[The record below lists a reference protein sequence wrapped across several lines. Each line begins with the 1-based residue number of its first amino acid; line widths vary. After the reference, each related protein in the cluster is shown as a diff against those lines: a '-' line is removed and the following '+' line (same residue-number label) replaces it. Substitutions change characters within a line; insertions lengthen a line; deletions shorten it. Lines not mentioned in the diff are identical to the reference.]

1 MHTKISESHTK
12 CIFILVFFGFKNAAI
27 KVKFSII
34 GRSHLSKSLSDLAKP
49 RFSARFSVEYL
60 RPEVRGVL
68 VVVAAG
74 EGIHPEIVRVN
85 LAGCLKLAALR
96 AVLYTIPSKDR
107 GLRIQS
113 SDVVLGEPGLGK
125 GLGVQ

>member
-1 MHTKISESHTK
+1 MPQSR
-12 CIFILVFFGFKNAAI
+12 C
-27 KVKFSII
+27 KFSII
-34 GRSHLSKSLSDLAKP
+34 GRSHLSKSSSDLAKP
-49 RFSARFSVEYL
+49 HPPARFSVEYL

>member
-1 MHTKISESHTK
+1 MPQSRS
-12 CIFILVFFGFKNAAI
+12 
-27 KVKFSII
+27 KFSIV
-34 GRSHLSKSLSDLAKP
+34 GRSHLSKTLTDLAKP
-49 RFSARFSVEYL
+49 HSSARYSVEYL

-68 VVVAAG
+68 VAVAAG

-85 LAGCLKLAALR
+85 LGGCLKLAALR
-96 AVLYTIPSKDR
+96 AVVYTIPSKSR

-113 SDVVLGEPGLGK
+113 SDVLFGEPGLGK

>member
-1 MHTKISESHTK
+1 MPQSRT
-12 CIFILVFFGFKNAAI
+12 
-27 KVKFSII
+27 KFSIV
-34 GRSHLSKSLSDLAKP
+34 GRGHFSNTLRDLAKP
-49 RFSARFSVEYL
+49 HSSARFSVEYL

-68 VVVAAG
+68 LAVAAG

-96 AVLYTIPSKDR
+96 AVVYTIPSKTR

-113 SDVVLGEPGLGK
+113 SDVFLGEPGIGK

>member
-1 MHTKISESHTK
+1 MPQSR
-12 CIFILVFFGFKNAAI
+12 N
-27 KVKFSII
+27 KFSII

-49 RFSARFSVEYL
+49 HSSARFSVEYL

-68 VVVAAG
+68 VAVAAG

-96 AVLYTIPSKDR
+96 VVVFTIPSKAR

-113 SDVVLGEPGLGK
+113 SDVLSVNQVSVRVLGCSSVMIFLYR
-125 GLGVQ
+125 

>member
-1 MHTKISESHTK
+1 MSQSRS
-12 CIFILVFFGFKNAAI
+12 
-27 KVKFSII
+27 KFLII

-49 RFSARFSVEYL
+49 HSSARFSVEYL
-60 RPEVRGVL
+60 RPEMRGVL
-68 VVVAAG
+68 VAVAAG

-85 LAGCLKLAALR
+85 LGGCLKLAALR
-96 AVLYTIPSKDR
+96 AVVYTIPSKDR

>member
-1 MHTKISESHTK
+1 MSPTR
-12 CIFILVFFGFKNAAI
+12 N
-27 KVKFSII
+27 KFSIV
-34 GRSHLSKSLSDLAKP
+34 GRSHLSRTLTELAKP
-49 RFSARFSVEYL
+49 HSSARYSVQYL
-60 RPEVRGVL
+60 SPEVRGVL
-68 VVVAAG
+68 LAVAAG

-96 AVLYTIPSKDR
+96 AVVYTIPSKAR

-113 SDVVLGEPGLGK
+113 SDVLFGEPGLGK